1 MERKDVFEQA
11 GACGE
16 ERRDEPK
23 SACGGGDRCASL
35 VSIIK
40 TSKTYKY
47 SVGIITTS
55 KRENVHT
62 IKRLIHDKL
71 LGFKGITP
79 TKT

>member
-23 SACGGGDRCASL
+23 SGGGDRCASL

-47 SVGIITTS
+47 SVGIITTP
-55 KRENVHT
+55 KRENVDT